1 MSIFDMYRD
10 RAEEYSVPG
19 KRNEL
24 LVTTRKGKGNTVS
37 AINNDKSA
45 LMQDDTTYVNGD
57 PCTNVNTGETYFI
70 VAYQRSTESTRCQ
83 LRKTNATIDI
93 VRITQHYTGTK
104 NDYDYEAPLYTNI
117 TVFFEDI
124 TGKMQQYD
132 ASLLSKAT
140 KRFLVPK
147 LDIKLMDRIK
157 INGINAQIE
166 AINASSYPGLLSV
179 QTSNDIRVTKV
190 IP

>member
-1 MSIFDMYRD
+1 MSIFDFYID

-19 KRNEL
+19 KANEL
-24 LVTTRKGKGNTVS
+24 MVTTRKGRGNTVA

-45 LMQDDTTYVNGD
+45 LMLDTTMFSNGD
-57 PCTNVNTGETYFI
+57 LCTEVNSGDTYFI
-70 VAYQRSTESTRCQ
+70 VAKQSSSNAIRCQ

-93 VRITQHYTGTK
+93 VRITQHYTGSK
-104 NDYDYEAPLYTNI
+104 NDYDYETPLHTNV
-117 TVFFEDI
+117 TAFYEDVS
-124 TGKMQQYD
+124 GKMQQFD
-132 ASLLSKAT
+132 ASLVSKAT
-140 KRFLVPK
+140 RRFLVPK

-157 INGINAQIE
+157 INGTNAQIE
-166 AINASSYPGLLSV
+166 VINASSYPGLLSV